1 MSNRLRGIFLNGI
14 VTSITAGN
22 PGTLILAS
30 GLNLAIPSGYY
41 LPIVLNPPP
50 YAQVSGTTVLSE
62 IVWTSGTYS
71 LGTSSFTVLRAQET
85 SSSLGAQT
93 NIPYAVGPTPQDF
106 GITNWQTNGDFPTPT
121 ISGSFLVATNS
132 GVSTPTWTFGYLVPS
147 GGTTGQIV
155 SISGGVPILTNT
167 ISGIN
172 FQGLTI
178 SGNNVYGN
186 LSNATISGSQIVG
199 TITSISGYL
208 PNVSVSG
215 SQVWGNLPNST
226 ISGSQVVGTINANQV
241 SGTLTKITSISG
253 TYNYGTLT
261 SGVINGSLITNSTI
275 SGSTFTGNTLLNT
288 TFSGS
293 ILNYVTITSPIENV
307 NLSSQGIPN
316 TGVIFNLGGG
326 SVNFFP
332 IAASGNF
339 TVNATWLPGIQLNSV
354 LSTGQSISFVLLN
367 TNGPTA
373 YYLTGFQIDGVNT
386 GLHWQ
391 GGTAPTQGNPSATD
405 YYSFSIIKTNN
416 SPTYWVTAGL
426 TKVV

>member
-1 MSNRLRGIFLNGI
+1 MSNRARGNFLNGI

-22 PGTLILAS
+22 PGTLVLAS

-62 IVWTSGTYS
+62 IVWTSGTYNA
-71 LGTSSFTVLRAQET
+71 GTSVFTVLRNQEG
-85 SSSLGAQT
+85 SNSLGAQT
-93 NIPYAVGPTPQDF
+93 NIPYAAGPTTQDF
-106 GITNWQTNGDFPTPT
+106 GIVNWQTNGDFPTPT
-121 ISGSFLVATNS
+121 ASGQFLVATS
-132 GVSTPTWTFGYLVPS
+132 GGVSTPSWIFGYLVPS
-147 GGTTGQIV
+147 GGTNGQIV
-155 SISGGVPILTNT
+155 SISGGIPILTNT
-167 ISGIN
+167 ISGLNI
-172 FQGLTI
+172 QGLTI

-199 TITSISGYL
+199 TITAISGYL

-215 SQVWGNLPNST
+215 SQVWGYLPNST

-241 SGTLTKITSISG
+241 SGILTKPTIVSG

-261 SGVINGSLITNSTI
+261 SGTVTSSVITNSTI
-275 SGSTFTGNTLLNT
+275 SGSTFTGNTLINT

-293 ILNYVTITSPIENV
+293 ILNNSVITSPIENV
-307 NLSSQGIPN
+307 NVVTQGLN
-316 TGVIFNLGGG
+316 GTVTYYNNLT
-326 SVNFFP
+326 SIAYYTV
-332 IAASGNF
+332 AASGNF
-339 TVNATWLPGIQLNSV
+339 TINATFSG
-354 LSTGQSISFVLLN
+354 STMSGSLAAGQSMSFVLLN

-373 YYLTGFQIDGVNT
+373 YYLTGFQIDGVAT
-386 GLHWQ
+386 ALHWQ
-391 GGTAPTQGNPSATD
+391 GGTAPTQGNPSTTD

-416 SPTYWVTAGL
+416 SPTYWVTVGL